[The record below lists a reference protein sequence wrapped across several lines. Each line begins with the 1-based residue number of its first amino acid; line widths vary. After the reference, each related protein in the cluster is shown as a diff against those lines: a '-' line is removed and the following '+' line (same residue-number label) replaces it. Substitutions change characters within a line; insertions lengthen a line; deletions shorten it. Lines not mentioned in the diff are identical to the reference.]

1 MIVIQKD
8 RHGVTITGHAGYEEP
23 GKDLVC
29 AAVSVLVQTLAASAK
44 RLTADRLE
52 VEYRAGFAR
61 ISYNGNLSETTRLLM
76 NSFFIGIRMI
86 ACTYPDYVRIVQA
99 WKTQKA
105 TEKTSGSFKN
115 SEGSA
120 DEDII

>member
-23 GKDLVC
+23 GKDIVC

-52 VEYRAGFAR
+52 VEYRQDLPGFH
-61 ISYNGNLSETTRLLM
+61 TM
-76 NSFFIGIRMI
+76 GI
-86 ACTYPDYVRIVQA
+86 C
-99 WKTQKA
+99 QKRR
-105 TEKTSGSFKN
+105 GF
-115 SEGSA
+115 
-120 DEDII
+120 

>member
-8 RHGVTITGHAGYEEP
+8 RNVVTITGHAGYGEP
-23 GKDLVC
+23 GKDIVC

-44 RLTADRLE
+44 QLTADHME

-61 ISYNGNLSETTRLLM
+61 ISYNGNLSEDTHLLM
-76 NSFFIGIRMI
+76 DSFFIGIQMI
-86 ACTYPDYVRIVQA
+86 ADTYPQYVRMVQA

-105 TEKTSGSFKN
+105 TEKTSGSFQN

>member
-1 MIVIQKD
+1 MIVIQMD
-8 RHGVTITGHAGYEEP
+8 RHGVTITGHAGYGPP
-23 GKDLVC
+23 GKDIVC
-29 AAVSVLVQTLAASAK
+29 AAVSVLVQTLAASAEQ
-44 RLTADRLE
+44 LTADHME
-52 VEYRAGFAR
+52 VECREGFAR
-61 ISYNGNLSETTRLLM
+61 ISCDGNLSEGTRLLM

-86 ACTYPDYVRIVQA
+86 ACTYPDYVRVVQA

-105 TEKTSGSFKN
+105 TAKTSGSFKN